1 MPKSNKALIGLF
13 FEVVPN
19 PGHLHHYFSYVEKL
33 KPELEKHKGL
43 IWLNRYRAQLD
54 DYSLLSYQL
63 WDSEKSLENWRQNKM
78 HRLAQKAG
86 IKKHF
91 KNYRIRIGQ
100 RLAHWPADTVPD
112 AHFELALEASELL
125 LSIQSRVFIPTS
137 AFNKHASLDCVYC
150 GLSASDQFITLVTP
164 NNLPS
169 ALALTSSMSPD
180 FFDKIELFLISRN
193 YSMTERDQAPSAKH
207 SE

>member
-1 MPKSNKALIGLF
+1 
-13 FEVVPN
+13 
-19 PGHLHHYFSYVEKL
+19 
-33 KPELEKHKGL
+33 
-43 IWLNRYRAQLD
+43 
-54 DYSLLSYQL
+54 LSYQL

-91 KNYRIRIGQ
+91 KNYRIRIGR

-150 GLSASDQFITLVTP
+150 DLSSSDQFITLVTP
-164 NNLPS
+164 NNLSS
-169 ALALTSSMSPD
+169 AMALTASMSPD

-207 SE
+207 S

>member
-33 KPELEKHKGL
+33 RPELEKHKGL
-43 IWLNRYRAQLD
+43 IWLNRYRAQFD

-150 GLSASDQFITLVTP
+150 DLSSSDQFITLVTP
-164 NNLPS
+164 NNLSS
-169 ALALTSSMSPD
+169 AMALTSSMSPD

-193 YSMTERDQAPSAKH
+193 YSMMERDQAPSAKH
-207 SE
+207 S

>member
-43 IWLNRYRAQLD
+43 IWLNRYRAQFD

-63 WDSEKSLENWRQNKM
+63 WDSEKSLKNWQQNKM

-150 GLSASDQFITLVTP
+150 DLLSSDQFITLVKP
-164 NNLPS
+164 NNLSS
-169 ALALTSSMSPD
+169 AMALTASMSPD

-193 YSMTERDQAPSAKH
+193 YSMIERDQAPSAKH
-207 SE
+207 F